1 MNKITLHNR
10 HPNELPDKETIDDIL
25 LELKDTDNFV
35 IEWVSLVSDPYHS
48 FSIKRGVWSAHN
60 RTFHEWVEE
69 GVVAVNEIVN
79 QRVEQEDIFKTI
91 SVSFK
96 ETRYN
101 ILRQPVRLHIKS
113 KLPLGYSDDIE
124 KIEMCK
130 DVYLRIK
137 DYLGPDVIQDQYNV
151 NHFIMDFMIS
161 SVKMVN

>member
-1 MNKITLHNR
+1 MSVLNLHNR
-10 HPNELPDKETIDDIL
+10 QPNELPDKLTIDDIL
-25 LELKDTDNFV
+25 LELKDTDNFD
-35 IEWVSLVSDPYHS
+35 IEWVSLVSDPYQ
-48 FSIKRGVWSAHN
+48 RGGWSAHN
-60 RTFHEWVEE
+60 RTFHEWVEQ
-69 GVVAVNEIVN
+69 GVVVVNEIVN
-79 QRVEQEDIFKTI
+79 QRVEQEDIFKTM

-96 ETRYN
+96 EIRYN

-151 NHFIMDFMIS
+151 NHFMMDFMIS
-161 SVKMVN
+161 SVRMIN